1 MSQGNDFANYS
12 AASNAGTGGSEE
24 VWFVAV
30 ASDDIKQMT
39 IDQLDEAFRLG
50 IITGETPVWTEG
62 MEAWS
67 PLAQVADLD
76 GDSGAAQEE
85 PVASR
90 HDYGQSHGHGG
101 NGNGNANGHA
111 GNAHPGNGH
120 PSNAHPGNGHPS
132 NGHPSNGHPSNGHPG
147 NTGSFGIAP
156 GAGFGAVTLQSV
168 QHSFA
173 PGPSSVAPVTA
184 SYAPSA
190 YVGQSSA
197 PVVIGGD
204 EDVPAPKRGGG
215 FRPARWVLVGAAAV
229 VAVGVVAYN
238 NLSSSVASAGT
249 EAAAPALAARPYEG
263 ADGADRGA
271 SASARTNHAAAASA
285 GEAAVEPAEAP
296 AAAAQGTTGA
306 AAVAGAAAAAATTAR
321 AALVASSDDEA
332 GEPPAK
338 KGADKDSL
346 RSTFSKSLTKK
357 GSARATKV
365 KPRKAASRASTKSR
379 STKAA
384 KKPTVVRSQSAFDPL
399 NDSLP

>member
-90 HDYGQSHGHGG
+90 HDYGQSHGHVHGG
-101 NGNGNANGHA
+101 NANANGHA
-111 GNAHPGNGH
+111 GNGHPGNGH
-120 PSNAHPGNGHPS
+120 AGNGHP
-132 NGHPSNGHPSNGHPG
+132 GNGHPG

-229 VAVGVVAYN
+229 VAAGVVAYN

>member
-12 AASNAGTGGSEE
+12 AASNATTGGSEE

-50 IITGETPVWTEG
+50 VITGETPVWTEG

-76 GDSGAAQEE
+76 NQSSSDDSSHE
-85 PVASR
+85 AS
-90 HDYGQSHGHGG
+90 GSHPKVEKDEAL
-101 NGNGNANGHA
+101 ANRQHA
-111 GNAHPGNGH
+111 TSHSHA
-120 PSNAHPGNGHPS
+120 
-132 NGHPSNGHPSNGHPG
+132 
-147 NTGSFGIAP
+147 T
-156 GAGFGAVTLQSV
+156 GFGAVTLQSV

-190 YVGQSSA
+190 QIGQSSV
-197 PVVIGGD
+197 PVAIGDDD
-204 EDVPAPKRGGG
+204 ELPQAKRGG
-215 FRPARWVLVGAAAV
+215 FRPARWVLAGAAAV
-229 VAVGVVAYN
+229 IVVGVIAYN

-249 EAAAPALAARPYEG
+249 EAAAAAPALAARPYDG

-271 SASARTNHAAAASA
+271 ASAASRPAAPSAAADDAADEPAAPSSGSAAVANAAAAAS
-285 GEAAVEPAEAP
+285 
-296 AAAAQGTTGA
+296 
-306 AAVAGAAAAAATTAR
+306 TTAK
-321 AALVASSDDEA
+321 AALVASPSSESRSESRSESSGDED
-332 GEPPAK
+332 EPASSK

-346 RSTFSKSLTKK
+346 KSTFSKSLTTKK
-357 GSARATKV
+357 SSAKAAKV
-365 KPRKAASRASTKSR
+365 KPRKAASRATKSR
-379 STKAA
+379 ATKAP
-384 KKPTVVRSQSAFDPL
+384 KKSTVVRSQSAFDPL

>member
-12 AASNAGTGGSEE
+12 AASNAATGGSEE

-50 IITGETPVWTEG
+50 IITGDTPVWTEG

-76 GDSGAAQEE
+76 SESSSEASGSHPKVEKEE

-90 HDYGQSHGHGG
+90 
-101 NGNGNANGHA
+101 
-111 GNAHPGNGH
+111 
-120 PSNAHPGNGHPS
+120 
-132 NGHPSNGHPSNGHPG
+132 HPG
-147 NTGSFGIAP
+147 NTGSFGVASSV

-190 YVGQSSA
+190 QIGQSSV
-197 PVVIGGD
+197 PVAIGDDD
-204 EDVPAPKRGGG
+204 ELPQAKRGGG
-215 FRPARWVLVGAAAV
+215 FRPARWVLAGAAAV
-229 VAVGVVAYN
+229 VVVGVIAYN

-249 EAAAPALAARPYEG
+249 EAAAAAPALAARPYDG
-263 ADGADRGA
+263 ADGAERGAA
-271 SASARTNHAAAASA
+271 SASAASRPAAPSAAADEAAEEPAAPSSGTAGVASAAAAAS
-285 GEAAVEPAEAP
+285 
-296 AAAAQGTTGA
+296 
-306 AAVAGAAAAAATTAR
+306 TTAK
-321 AALVASSDDEA
+321 AALVASPSSDSSGDEE
-332 GEPPAK
+332 EPPASAK
-338 KGADKDSL
+338 KGADKESL
-346 RSTFSKSLTKK
+346 KNTFSKSLTKK
-357 GSARATKV
+357 GSAKAAKV
-365 KPRKAASRASTKSR
+365 KPRKAASRATKSR
-379 STKAA
+379 ATKAA
-384 KKPTVVRSQSAFDPL
+384 KKSTVVRSQSAFDPL